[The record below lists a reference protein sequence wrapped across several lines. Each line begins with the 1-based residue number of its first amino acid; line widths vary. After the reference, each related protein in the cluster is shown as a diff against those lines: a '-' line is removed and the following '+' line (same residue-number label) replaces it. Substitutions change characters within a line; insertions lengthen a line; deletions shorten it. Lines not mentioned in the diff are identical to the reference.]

1 MTGLSLRGLWLKA
14 RVTVYIGI
22 VAILLLSRVGG
33 CSFPRLGFPRTGAA
47 GPAQALLISGG
58 DLAPAL
64 IARLVSNYRRD
75 YPKLAVEVRPGG
87 TAQGLEDLANR
98 RADVAFLSRPP
109 AAAEQQL
116 IRNAGQDTLLWFP
129 MALGSL
135 VLLRGAECPVRR
147 LSPEVCRAWFDSSS
161 TPPGRLYAPDP
172 NTGAWEGLAARL
184 GVALPAGA
192 SAPPGV
198 TFLADQA
205 AVLAAI
211 QQDPSALGLVSSFGF
226 PEGSTP
232 FGVDTVALQAAGSDT
247 PASPTDDA
255 VAYGDYPLYH
265 YLYVACRPH
274 DSIRGTMFVTHLTGD
289 RGQRQVERAGYL
301 PARHPMREIVLTT
314 HPLEKTSR

>member
-1 MTGLSLRGLWLKA
+1 MTGSRLRGLWLKV

-22 VAILLLSRVGG
+22 VAALLLARVGG
-33 CSFPRLGFPRTGAA
+33 CSFPKPGLPRTGAA
-47 GPAQALLISGG
+47 GPAQALIISGG

-75 YPKLAVEVRPGG
+75 YPKLSVAVRPGG

-98 RADVAFLSRPP
+98 RADAAFLSRPP
-109 AAAEQQL
+109 TPAEQQL

-135 VLLRGAECPVRR
+135 VLLRGTECPVRN
-147 LSPEVCRAWFDSSS
+147 LSPEACQTWFDSGT
-161 TPPGRLYAPDP
+161 TPPARLYAPDP

-184 GVALPAGA
+184 GMALPMDAG
-192 SAPPGV
+192 APPGV

-205 AVLAAI
+205 AVVAAVR
-211 QQDPSALGLVSSFGF
+211 QDPSALGLVSSLGF
-226 PEGSTP
+226 PEGSSP
-232 FGVDTVALQAAGSDT
+232 AGVDTVTVQAVGSDA

-255 VAYGDYPLYH
+255 VASGDYPLYH

-274 DSIRGTMFVTHLTGD
+274 DSIRGTMFVTHLTSD

-314 HPLEKTSR
+314 HAPGKPGQ

>member
-1 MTGLSLRGLWLKA
+1 MTGLSLRSLWLKV

-22 VAILLLSRVGG
+22 VAALLLARTGG
-33 CSFPRLGFPRTGAA
+33 CSFPKLGLPKNGAA
-47 GPAQALLISGG
+47 GPAQALLVSGG

-64 IARLVSNYRRD
+64 IARLVANYRRD
-75 YPKLAVEVRPGG
+75 YPKLTVEVRPGG

-98 RADVAFLSRPP
+98 RADAAFLSRPP
-109 AAAEQQL
+109 TPAEQQL

-135 VLLRGAECPVRR
+135 VLLRGAECPVRT
-147 LSPEVCRAWFDSSS
+147 LSPEACPSWFDSSA
-161 TPPGRLYAPDP
+161 TPPARLYAPDP

-184 GVALPAGA
+184 GMASPPGA
-192 SAPPGV
+192 AAPPGV

-205 AVLAAI
+205 AVVAAVR
-211 QQDPSALGLVSSFGF
+211 QDPSALGLVSSLGF
-226 PEGSTP
+226 PEGSAP
-232 FGVDTVALQAAGSDT
+232 SGVDTVAVQALGSHA

-255 VAYGDYPLYH
+255 VALGDYPLYH

-274 DSIRGTMFVTHLTGD
+274 ESIRGTMFVTHLTSD
-289 RGQRQVERAGYL
+289 RGQRQVERAGFL

-314 HPLEKTSR
+314 HAPGKTGR